1 MKRSEPSLKELILA
15 QVVTG
20 RLQDAA
26 LCYERLAQ
34 EGQLDRHS
42 LQASYQ
48 HILFF
53 NKAKRCKQSNNQ
65 AITNKLYYLLWPDY
79 YFVSSMHNADDRGHV
94 SIPFT
99 LPNIS

>member
-34 EGQLDRHS
+34 EGQLDRRS
-42 LQASYQ
+42 LQVYF
-48 HILFF
+48 LFF
-53 NKAKRCKQSNNQ
+53 IALLDTVLMYLPKGIKA
-65 AITNKLYYLLWPDY
+65 LL
-79 YFVSSMHNADDRGHV
+79 
-94 SIPFT
+94 
-99 LPNIS
+99 LP

>member
-42 LQASYQ
+42 LQASNQ
-48 HILFF
+48 QILFF
-53 NKAKRCKQSNNQ
+53 NKA
-65 AITNKLYYLLWPDY
+65 
-79 YFVSSMHNADDRGHV
+79 
-94 SIPFT
+94 
-99 LPNIS
+99 